1 MYALKATA
9 CYIQT
14 NGEMFQLLTALL
26 INIRQSSP
34 NLNST
39 SFPSPIAWA
48 IFLFFPFDL
57 FLKGVYLH

>member
-14 NGEMFQLLTALL
+14 YGEMFQLLTALL
-26 INIRQSSP
+26 INIRQSPP

-39 SFPSPIAWA
+39 SFLPLPHS
-48 IFLFFPFDL
+48 LGNFFVLPF
-57 FLKGVYLH
+57 